1 MGGIDDNVLKGF
13 ELGAGDIGV
22 VRLSHLRTDDFRS
35 VLDVALDTESVVV
48 MMMRR
53 LCNVSKAHQSSN

>member
-1 MGGIDDNVLKGF
+1 MAGTNNNSLKGF

-48 MMMRR
+48 MMMCR
-53 LCNVSKAHQSSN
+53 LDNVSRVHQSSN